1 MSPENVW
8 VVDMISDACKTHAAD
23 YTIDQ
28 HWRDYTPD
36 EHARWRT
43 LFARQ
48 TKVLV
53 NRAAPE
59 FLQGVEGFG
68 MASDGIPDFRRL
80 NVILGQ
86 RTGWCIVA
94 VSGLVPDEVFF
105 DHLAN
110 KRFPATR
117 FIRDADQM
125 DYIQEP
131 DVFHDIFGHV
141 PMLLNPVFADFMQ
154 AYGRAGLKAM
164 DAGCLENLARL
175 YWYTVEF
182 GLIRTAQGLR
192 IYGSGI
198 VSSRGEAI
206 YCLDDATP
214 NRVVFD
220 AVRVMRTNYRIDA
233 FQEIYFVINAYEDLF
248 AALKRGIGSRYAAAN
263 DMRCL
268 RPGDHARNDV
278 AVLRHG
284 VRKGD

>member
-1 MSPENVW
+1 
-8 VVDMISDACKTHAAD
+8 MISDTCIDAD
-23 YTIDQ
+23 GEVGSDFVISQ
-28 HWRDYTPD
+28 RWRDYTPD

-48 TKVLV
+48 AKILV
-53 NRAAPE
+53 DRAAPQ
-59 FLQGVEGFG
+59 FLHGVEGFD
-68 MASDGIPDFRRL
+68 MASGGIPEFGRL
-80 NVILGQ
+80 NVILQQ
-86 RTGWCIVA
+86 RTGWSIVA
-94 VSGLVPDEVFF
+94 VPGLVPDEVFF
-105 DHLAN
+105 EHLAN

-117 FIRDADQM
+117 FIRRADQM

-164 DAGCLENLARL
+164 GVGCLENLARL

-182 GLIRTAQGLR
+182 GLTRTRQGLR

-198 VSSRGEAI
+198 VSSRGEVI
-206 YCLDDATP
+206 YCLEDATP
-214 NRVVFD
+214 NRVLFD

-233 FQEIYFVINAYEDLF
+233 YQEIYFVINAYEDLF
-248 AALKRGIGSRYAAAN
+248 AALKSGMRSRFTAAN

-268 RPGDHARNDV
+268 KPSDHARDDI
-278 AVLRHG
+278 AVSRNA
-284 VRKGD
+284 VREGG